1 MSDILQDDR
10 VKWIR
15 QKVVLALE
23 ISTEAFDDHFKET
36 LERARSAG
44 IAREQLAQYL
54 SEKCVAGTALFF
66 SANSWAED
74 IEGTSTKSWAYTLPN
89 VPVTLTSFG

>member
-54 SEKCVAGTALFF
+54 GEKCGAGSALFF

-74 IEGTSTKSWAYTLPN
+74 IEGT
-89 VPVTLTSFG
+89 G

>member
-1 MSDILQDDR
+1 MSSNILQDDR

-15 QKVVLALE
+15 QKVVMALE
-23 ISTEAFDDHFKET
+23 ITAEAFDDHFTET

-44 IAREQLAQYL
+44 VAREQIVQYL
-54 SEKCVAGTALFF
+54 SDKSGTGTALFF

-74 IEGTSTKSWAYTLPN
+74 IEGTLFISCHCFDYL
-89 VPVTLTSFG
+89 VC

>member
-1 MSDILQDDR
+1 MSSDILQDDR
-10 VKWIR
+10 VQWIR

-23 ISTEAFDDHFKET
+23 ITTEAFDDHFKET

-44 IAREQLAQYL
+44 LAREDLLRYL
-54 SEKCVAGTALFF
+54 SDKSGAGSALFF

-74 IEGTSTKSWAYTLPN
+74 IESTFALLY
-89 VPVTLTSFG
+89 

>member
-1 MSDILQDDR
+1 MSIDILHDDR

-23 ISTEAFDDHFKET
+23 ITTEAFDDHFKET

-44 IAREQLAQYL
+44 LAREQLAQYL
-54 SEKCVAGTALFF
+54 SDKCGAGSALFF
-66 SANSWAED
+66 AANSWAED
-74 IEGTSTKSWAYTLPN
+74 IEGKFDRSTNS
-89 VPVTLTSFG
+89 V